1 MDRKEASVTAILE
14 GVDYLKTQFN
24 NHMTDE
30 TNQVNEAYDSLSAGG
45 LTSQRIDEI
54 FGEIK
59 TRINNL
65 KQEFDTVKYL
75 ELLADKCVVY
85 PDLHN
90 VELQD
95 FYNEMDS
102 IKLLKKHL
110 LNPGE
115 YDDLM
120 QKIQEINGYSLDDAV
135 EEAKN

>member
-30 TNQVNEAYDSLSAGG
+30 TNQVNEAYDSLRAGC

-65 KQEFDTVKYL
+65 KQEFDTVETNIRNDL
-75 ELLADKCVVY
+75 TTSAETIDTADKNIL
-85 PDLHN
+85 DT
-90 VELQD
+90 
-95 FYNEMDS
+95 
-102 IKLLKKHL
+102 
-110 LNPGE
+110 LNQGN
-115 YDDLM
+115 
-120 QKIQEINGYSLDDAV
+120 Q
-135 EEAKN
+135 

>member
-30 TNQVNEAYDSLSAGG
+30 TNQVNEAYDSLRSGG

-65 KQEFDTVKYL
+65 KQEFDTVETNIRNDL
-75 ELLADKCVVY
+75 TTSAETIDTADKNIL
-85 PDLHN
+85 DT
-90 VELQD
+90 
-95 FYNEMDS
+95 
-102 IKLLKKHL
+102 
-110 LNPGE
+110 LNQGN
-115 YDDLM
+115 
-120 QKIQEINGYSLDDAV
+120 Q
-135 EEAKN
+135 

>member
-30 TNQVNEAYDSLSAGG
+30 TNQVNEAYDSLKTGG

-65 KQEFDTVKYL
+65 KQEFDTVETNIRNDL
-75 ELLADKCVVY
+75 TTSAETIDTADKNIL
-85 PDLHN
+85 DT
-90 VELQD
+90 
-95 FYNEMDS
+95 
-102 IKLLKKHL
+102 
-110 LNPGE
+110 LNQGN
-115 YDDLM
+115 
-120 QKIQEINGYSLDDAV
+120 Q
-135 EEAKN
+135 